1 MVNAGCSSFF
11 FKCSVASSCAS
22 SSLESAILQIPSLV
36 RTIAGLDD
44 SILTMRVG
52 QPPFETPVTHR
63 VQPLLCFGRSF
74 TFVVGTMAR
83 AFDLSHV
90 ICLCCTAQKVLLLK
104 VVLSFLLNRQFALPS
119 LVCTVSGVEACCAVA
134 LSLWDCDAAT
144 GANTLKE
151 VERLDPGV
159 QARLSL

>member
-1 MVNAGCSSFF
+1 
-11 FKCSVASSCAS
+11 
-22 SSLESAILQIPSLV
+22 
-36 RTIAGLDD
+36 
-44 SILTMRVG
+44 
-52 QPPFETPVTHR
+52 
-63 VQPLLCFGRSF
+63 
-74 TFVVGTMAR
+74 MAR

-90 ICLCCTAQKVLLLK
+90 ICLCCTAQKVPLLK

-119 LVCTVSGVEACCAVA
+119 LVCTVSGAVA